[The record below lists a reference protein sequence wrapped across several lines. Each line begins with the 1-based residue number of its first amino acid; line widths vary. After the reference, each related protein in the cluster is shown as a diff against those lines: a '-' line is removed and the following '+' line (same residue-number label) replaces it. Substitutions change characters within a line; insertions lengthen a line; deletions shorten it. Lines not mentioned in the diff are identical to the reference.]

1 MLASVGTEIPEG
13 GDWTFE
19 PKYDGIRVLVYATPA
34 SARLVTR
41 NGKDKTAQ
49 FPGIAEAVRK
59 VAGIRLGRCTEVPAN
74 DPDFGETEEEVFR
87 FWCTRSAIPYL
98 GRADIGHDAD
108 NKVVIDAS
116 SLSADN
122 DRLTGHLKSP
132 DFFGVAQF
140 PTAVFVSTSVAL
152 NATNSTVT
160 GNLTLHGVTKEISFP
175 AKIDVSGNAVT
186 VAAQFVIN
194 RLDFGIAY
202 KGMPNDL
209 IRKEVVLKLNVN
221 ATPGKADFES
231 VVKAAQAGA
240 GAIPAMAARPGPG
253 GARPAP
259 GTAPTRPGGQQRRPL
274 AR

>member
-1 MLASVGTEIPEG
+1 MNNTQTPPKPEYRMQNLLHSSFHLLPFFLLLGCSNPADNVPRAEVKTNTTAKNTAPKLTEAGDRTFAFGPEG
-13 GDWTFE
+13 SSIEFTGS
-19 PKYDGIRVLVYATPA
+19 K
-34 SARLVTR
+34 VTGSHNGGFKNFTGELKVA
-41 NGKDKTAQ
+41 NGKL
-49 FPGIAEAVRK
+49 V
-59 VAGIRLGRCTEVPAN
+59 
-74 DPDFGETEEEVFR
+74 
-87 FWCTRSAIPYL
+87 
-98 GRADIGHDAD
+98 DAD

-116 SLSADN
+116 SLLADN

-140 PTAVFVSTSVAL
+140 PTAVFVSTSIAP
-152 NATNSTVT
+152 NTTNSTVT

-175 AKIDVSGNAVT
+175 AKIDVSANAVA
-186 VAAQFVIN
+186 VAAQFAIN
-194 RLDFGIAY
+194 RFDFGIVY

-240 GAIPAMAARPGPG
+240 AAIPATAARPGGTRPG
-253 GARPAP
+253 P
-259 GTAPTRPGGQQRRPL
+259 GTAPTRPGGQQPRAP